1 MVHGTGSG
9 KTCTGIQIAEE
20 FIVRPEYQD
29 KRVFVLASQSVQE
42 NFRTQIFDVSRVETD
57 ASGDLLSRQCTG
69 RRYLDILQRMKSQ
82 PLKWSD
88 QAGRESIMKSASK
101 IIDEFYEFWG
111 YVEFGNELGRQ
122 ELGNTKD
129 VEAWIHKTF
138 DNRLVIID
146 EAHNLRDTTE
156 SSSSEKIVS
165 AALTKIVQV
174 AHGMTLVLLTA
185 TPMYDSYEE
194 ILFYFNLFL
203 WNEKIHKKSSDVLK
217 ASEFF
222 TKQGD
227 VVDAKKAQF
236 KDLCNRYVSYIKGEN
251 PFTFPFRLDPPED
264 LKAKMDRSADPDGNN
279 IIRPIKYL
287 TLTQN
292 LMSPY
297 QSDIVRGLNRASS
310 LQEYRTI
317 CVLPGNGDLGDVMTL
332 QGEKYRYTGI
342 PFLSKSNIPTYS
354 AKFATVLKC
363 IEDSKGIVFVYSNRL
378 KMGAKLFAMCL
389 EEHGYTPA
397 IGESIMEET
406 SGEIQRGSRGS
417 YALFTSEMSDTD
429 IKNTLLRL
437 KRKDNMDGSKIRV
450 VIASPKVSEGVD
462 FRFIRQV
469 HVLDPW
475 YNMSRIE
482 QVIGRGMRT
491 CSHAMLPTKE
501 QNCTVYLHVNRHP
514 NDKQETHDEYIYR
527 EFVEKKAIGMAKVK
541 QIMMGSAMDCTLESS
556 VNTLPPE
563 WQGLKIQQERAQ
575 RFEMVER
582 KLSELVAPVFLDNAA
597 FQCDPLP
604 PPKPP
609 NTLGE
614 YHERPLSA
622 MLDVKDELL
631 DKLRKMLYE
640 KPVWKQTDL
649 YASLA
654 PYDEKLIQYIL
665 QNVVSQ
671 GSKFKGANGSI
682 GRLEIKEGLVA
693 FAPGENDTLVDRLIP
708 LNVSGQE
715 VEIPEIQM
723 RTAEAPIAEIPVG
736 VAYEGIRADVLKYA
750 FNTSENQAS
759 GKWVKFWENF
769 SYEVREWYYVDHE
782 LKGEKRTNHII
793 NTLNSGVV
801 PFYLQRLIVNGPRK
815 FYVLGSDEFYTPDMK
830 KFVPI
835 GADLDAYK
843 SWLNGLKQRFVD
855 TKNDYFAAMK
865 GDELV
870 FNVSEKA
877 AEVPRGTLYM
887 DVTKAPRVKNI
898 GGRTCSFFDEDIIR
912 GFAKKVFDVDFPW
925 GEIKTF
931 TAEEE
936 KEAEAINKSKKYK
949 PTDPK
954 YKDVKAGYPNYAE
967 INIKFEPDASG
978 KMVEV
983 PRYKPNGL
991 LDRKSVEKEPNK
1003 KGKCVWVDLILRKA
1017 IVDKKPG
1024 ISWYT
1029 PEEFAILSEEAN
1041 RKDVLARMKN

>member
-1 MVHGTGSG
+1 MVNITVQELSETKVQELPNPQGDTSVLWNMRADACSAESSVFKLQPQQRFLRRVLSPDAPTQSLLMVHGTGTG

-88 QAGRESIMKSASK
+88 QAGRESITKSASK

-122 ELGNTKD
+122 QLGNTKD

-227 VVDAKKAQF
+227 VVDAKKVEF
-236 KDLCNRYVSYIKGEN
+236 KKLCNRYVSYIKGEN
-251 PFTFPFRLDPPED
+251 PFTFPFRLDPPDD
-264 LKAKMDRSADPDGNN
+264 LKAKLDRSHDPDGNK
-279 IIRPIKYL
+279 IISPIQYL

-297 QSDIVRGLNRASS
+297 QSEIVRGLNRASS

-332 QGEKYRYTGI
+332 QGDKYRYTGI

-363 IEDSKGIVFVYSNRL
+363 IEESKGIVFVYSNRL

-389 EEHGYTPA
+389 EEHGFTPA
-397 IGESIMEET
+397 IGEPIMAET
-406 SGEIQRGSRGS
+406 SGEIQRGSGGS

-491 CSHAMLPTKE
+491 CSHALLPQKE
-501 QNCTVYLHVNRHP
+501 QNSTVYLHVNRHP
-514 NDKQETHDEYIYR
+514 NDRQETHDEYIYR

-556 VNTLPPE
+556 VNTLPME
-563 WQGLKIQQERAQ
+563 WQSLKVQQQRAQ
-575 RFEMVER
+575 RAELVER
-582 KLSELVAPVFLDNAA
+582 KLSELVAPVFLENAS
-597 FQCDPLP
+597 FQCDPVVDD
-604 PPKPP
+604 
-609 NTLGE
+609 GE

-622 MLDVKDELL
+622 MLDVKDEIL
-631 DKLRKMLYE
+631 DKLRKMLRD
-640 KPVWKQTDL
+640 KPVWTQTDL

-654 PYDEKLIQYIL
+654 PYDQKLIQYIL
-665 QNVVSQ
+665 QNAVSQ
-671 GSKFKGANGSI
+671 GATFKGANGRP
-682 GRLEIKEGLVA
+682 GRLEIKDGLVA
-693 FAPGENDTLVDRLIP
+693 FASGENDTLVDRLIP
-708 LNVSGQE
+708 LNTDSQT
-715 VEIPEIQM
+715 VEIPEVQM
-723 RTAEAPIAEIPVG
+723 RTAQAPVAEIPVG
-736 VAYEGIRADVLKYA
+736 VAYEGVRAKLAEYRWGAPVATNKK
-750 FNTSENQAS
+750 S
-759 GKWVKFWENF
+759 WIKFWEQF
-769 SYEVREWYYVDHE
+769 SYEIQEWFFVDHE
-782 LKGEKRTNHII
+782 LKGEERTQHIL

-801 PFYLQRLIVNGPRK
+801 PPYLARLIVNGPRK
-815 FYVLGSDEFYTPDMK
+815 FYVLGPDEFYTPDK
-830 KFVPI
+830 QKFVPI

-855 TKNDYFAAMK
+855 GKNEYFAAMK
-865 GDELV
+865 GDAFV
-870 FNVSEKA
+870 FNVDETKVPAERA
-877 AEVPRGTLYM
+877 ART
-887 DVTKAPRVKNI
+887 KNI
-898 GGRTCSFFDEDIIR
+898 GGRTCSFFDEKIIR
-912 GFAKKVFDVDFPW
+912 SFARWVGNIEFPP
-925 GEIKTF
+925 ENSP
-931 TAEEE
+931 E
-936 KEAEAINKSKKYK
+936 
-949 PTDPK
+949 
-954 YKDVKAGYPNYAE
+954 
-967 INIKFEPDASG
+967 
-978 KMVEV
+978 
-983 PRYKPNGL
+983 
-991 LDRKSVEKEPNK
+991 EPNK
-1003 KGKCVWVDLILRKA
+1003 KGKCAWLDLLARKA
-1017 IVDKKPG
+1017 VVDKKPG